1 MTYVSKCFL
10 QVLSVNLMNI
20 QLILERNNSNNK
32 PPAISSNTLNVESSI
47 SLMLLFGYVA
57 CWTIIPFL
65 SNQIELKFIVFK
77 STKKK
82 KNFF

>member
-10 QVLSVNLMNI
+10 KVLSVDLMNI

-32 PPAISSNTLNVESSI
+32 PPVISSNTLHVKSSI

-57 CWTIIPFL
+57 SWIVIPFL
-65 SNQIELKFIVFK
+65 SNQTELKFIALK
-77 STKKK
+77 SKKK
-82 KNFF
+82 KT

>member
-1 MTYVSKCFL
+1 MTYASKCFL
-10 QVLSVNLMNI
+10 KVLSVDLMNI

-32 PPAISSNTLNVESSI
+32 LPAISSNTLYVESSI
-47 SLMLLFGYVA
+47 SLMLLFGYVV

-65 SNQIELKFIVFK
+65 SNQIELKFIALK

-82 KNFF
+82 KTT